1 MRTFYSGG
9 NSMNTFNRCIARALI
24 VCTLG
29 LSLPVPSLAG
39 IVTTDQVTAGAE
51 RAQVRSFLD
60 RDDVRIRLQ
69 EFGVD
74 PAAAR
79 ARVDALSGDEVAALV
94 GQIDQLPA
102 GGTDLL
108 TVLLIVFIVLLITDI
123 LGLTHIFPFT
133 KPMR

>member
-1 MRTFYSGG
+1 M
-9 NSMNTFNRCIARALI
+9 AA
-24 VCTLG
+24 
-29 LSLPVPSLAG
+29 
-39 IVTTDQVTAGAE
+39 IVTTDQVNAGVE

-60 RDDVRIRLQ
+60 RDDVRSRLQ

-79 ARVDALSGDEVAALV
+79 ARVAALSGDEVAALA
-94 GQIDQLPA
+94 GRIDQLPA

-108 TVLLIVFIVLLITDI
+108 TALLIVFIVLLITDI
-123 LGLTHIFPFT
+123 LGLTHVFPFI

>member
-1 MRTFYSGG
+1 
-9 NSMNTFNRCIARALI
+9 MNTFNRCVASVLM

-29 LSLPVPSLAG
+29 MSLPVSSMAG
-39 IVTTDQVTAGAE
+39 IVTTDQLTAGAE
-51 RAQVRSFLD
+51 RNQVRSFLD
-60 RDDVRIRLQ
+60 REDVRNRLQ

-108 TVLLIVFIVLLITDI
+108 TALLIVFIVLLITDI

-133 KPMR
+133 KAMR

>member
-1 MRTFYSGG
+1 
-9 NSMNTFNRCIARALI
+9 MNTFNRCIARALI

-39 IVTTDQVTAGAE
+39 IVTTDQITAGAE

-60 RDDVRIRLQ
+60 RDDVWTRLQ
-69 EFGVD
+69 EYGVD

-79 ARVDALSGDEVAALV
+79 ARVDALNGDEVAALA

-102 GGTDLL
+102 DGTDLL
-108 TVLLIVFIVLLITDI
+108 GALLFVFIVLLITDI
-123 LGLTHIFPFT
+123 LGLTHVFPFT

>member
-1 MRTFYSGG
+1 
-9 NSMNTFNRCIARALI
+9 MNTFNRCVARALI
-24 VCTLG
+24 VCTFG

-39 IVTTDQVTAGAE
+39 IVTTDQVNAGVE

-60 RDDVRIRLQ
+60 RDDVWTRLQ
-69 EFGVD
+69 EYGVD

-79 ARVDALSGDEVAALV
+79 ARVDALNGDEIAALA

-108 TVLLIVFIVLLITDI
+108 TALLIVFIVLLITDI
-123 LGLTHIFPFT
+123 LGLTHVFPFT

>member
-1 MRTFYSGG
+1 
-9 NSMNTFNRCIARALI
+9 MNRFNRCIARALI

-29 LSLPVPSLAG
+29 MSMPVSALAG
-39 IVTTDQVTAGAE
+39 IVTTDQVTAGVE
-51 RAQVRSFLD
+51 RNQVRSFLD
-60 RDDVRIRLQ
+60 RDDVRTRLQ

-79 ARVDALSGDEVAALV
+79 ARVDALSGDEVAALA
-94 GQIDQLPA
+94 GRIDQLPA

-108 TVLLIVFIVLLITDI
+108 GALLFIFIVLLITDI

>member
-1 MRTFYSGG
+1 
-9 NSMNTFNRCIARALI
+9 MNAFNRCIARALV

-29 LSLPVPSLAG
+29 MSLPVSSMAG

-60 RDDVRIRLQ
+60 RDDVRARLQ
-69 EFGVD
+69 ALGVD

-79 ARVDALSGDEVAALV
+79 ARVDALSADEVAALA
-94 GQIDQLPA
+94 GQVDQLPA
-102 GGTDLL
+102 GGSDVL
-108 TVLLIVFIVLLITDI
+108 TVLLVVFIVLLITDL

-133 KPMR
+133 KDLK